1 MKKIKIALL
10 LIIFIN
16 HTNAQSLQLSNN
28 TEGISSFK
36 QPSSSKFTPEL
47 QVSLSNKQLGKV
59 QVKENNGSFNQ
70 FSTQSLLDN
79 WFITTTPV
87 YVKVLG
93 YGKKQTFLKMKV
105 VENNSAMW
113 VVRIL
118 KEYDN
123 NNQLKRTVSIDS
135 TRFPNVLTTT
145 TSNNLPSTMPGT
157 PVFWVP
163 KFTISTI
170 QFETLY
176 VDDEKVEPHRNTSEY
191 SGILDFIVFEK
202 NGSVNKKVE
211 SLNNIFLKHSTQVAN
226 SYIPME
232 KGKKY
237 PSHNPNALTV
247 VSLKNQFDYLELRI
261 KGSLSDVDPTKAI
274 ESSTVGLMKE
284 LQELN
289 EFTGIQLKNCKW
301 GNNFI
306 DIKEGKYIFRVHFN
320 LKASN

>member
-1 MKKIKIALL
+1 MKKIRMVLL
-10 LIIFIN
+10 LIICIN
-16 HTNAQSLQLSNN
+16 YINAQSLQLSNN

-36 QPSSSKFTPEL
+36 QPSTSKFTPEL
-47 QVSLSNKQLGKV
+47 QVSLSNKQPGKV
-59 QVKENNGSFNQ
+59 QVKENNGSFNL
-70 FSTQSLLDN
+70 FSTQSLSDN
-79 WFITTTPV
+79 WIITTTPV

-123 NNQLKRTVSIDS
+123 NNQLKRTIYIDS

-145 TSNNLPSTMPGT
+145 INNLPKAMPGT
-157 PVFWVP
+157 PVFWVS
-163 KFTISTI
+163 KFTISNI

-176 VDDEKVEPHRNTSEY
+176 VDDENVEHYRNTSEY
-191 SGILDFIVFEK
+191 SGNLDFIVFEK
-202 NGSVNKKVE
+202 KASVNKKVA
-211 SLNNIFLKHSTQVAN
+211 SLDDIFLKQSSQFAN

-237 PSHNPNALTV
+237 PSHNPNELTIV
-247 VSLKNQFDYLELRI
+247 ISSDQFDYIELRV
-261 KGSLSDVDPTKAI
+261 KGSLTDVDPTKAI
-274 ESSTVGLMKE
+274 GSSTVGLMKE

-289 EFTGIQLKNCKW
+289 EFTSIQLKNCNW
-301 GNNFI
+301 GNNLI